1 MAGGRNG
8 PEVYR
13 GRRRRLNVLGIVFG
27 VLVAIILLALVLF
40 FGLQKYIVFEHDGIS
55 VVLPGAQSGDGSGST
70 GVEAEL
76 EQVQAAIT
84 ITDPDY

>member
-40 FGLQKYIVFEHDGIS
+40 
-55 VVLPGAQSGDGSGST
+55 SGCKS
-70 GVEAEL
+70 
-76 EQVQAAIT
+76 I
-84 ITDPDY
+84 